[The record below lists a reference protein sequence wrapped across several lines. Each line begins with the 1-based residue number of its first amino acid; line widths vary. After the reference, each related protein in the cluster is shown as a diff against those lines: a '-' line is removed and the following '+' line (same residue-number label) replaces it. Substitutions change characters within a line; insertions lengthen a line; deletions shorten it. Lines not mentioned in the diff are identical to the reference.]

1 MCCLI
6 LFSNDG
12 PLVFLMTL
20 WVSGNLS
27 QRRSLDPTEGNRGK
41 YARVNCFMCP
51 RMAMLPSLDDAK
63 HFWKTAP
70 ADFEFPAVHQNSLWN
85 GLRRLWAERVR
96 LLCYNF
102 ARTI

>member
-27 QRRSLDPTEGNRGK
+27 ERRSLDPTEGNRGK
-41 YARVNCFMCP
+41 YARVSCFMCP
-51 RMAMLPSLDDAK
+51 RVAMLPYRTTRNSSRN
-63 HFWKTAP
+63 AP
-70 ADFEFPAVHQNSLWN
+70 AELESPAANESLFTV
-85 GLRRLWAERVR
+85 GLRGLWAERMR